1 MTETREQPTPPTQ
14 PPRRRFFQR
23 AAVATLVAAVA
34 TGIGFRAFAQ
44 GHGPGGWR
52 GGFMHGPMDP
62 AAMEAHLDR
71 MVQHLYVEIAAT
83 DTQKKQLDPIVK
95 TAARDLMGL
104 RGQMRDERRQALAV
118 LTSDP
123 IDRAALES
131 IRTQHVQRT
140 DQISKR
146 VTQALA
152 DVADVLTPEQRRQL
166 AERVGRMH
174 EPRG

>member
-1 MTETREQPTPPTQ
+1 MTETREQPTLPAQ

-23 AAVATLVAAVA
+23 AAIATLVAAVA
-34 TGIGFRAFAQ
+34 TGIGFKAFAQ

-83 DTQKKQLDPIVK
+83 DAQKQQLGPIVK
-95 TAARDLMGL
+95 ATARDLMGL
-104 RGQMRDERRQALAV
+104 RGQMQDERRQALAV
-118 LTSDP
+118 LTADP
-123 IDRAALES
+123 IDRIALEA
-131 IRTQHVQRT
+131 IRVQHVQRT
-140 DQISKR
+140 DQISRR

-152 DVADVLTPEQRRQL
+152 DVASVLTPEQRRQL
-166 AERVGRMH
+166 AERVGQMH
-174 EPRG
+174 GPRG

>member
-1 MTETREQPTPPTQ
+1 MTETQEHPTPPAQ

-23 AAVATLVAAVA
+23 AAVVTLVAAVA
-34 TGIGFRAFAQ
+34 TGVGFKAFAQ

-71 MVQHLYVEIAAT
+71 MAQHLYVEIAAT

-95 TAARDLMGL
+95 AAARDLMGL

-123 IDRAALES
+123 IDRTALEA
-131 IRTQHVQRT
+131 IRLQHVQRT
-140 DQISKR
+140 DQMSQR

-152 DVADVLTPEQRRQL
+152 DVANVLTPEQRRQL
-166 AERVGRMH
+166 AERVEHMH
-174 EPRG
+174 GPRG

>member
-1 MTETREQPTPPTQ
+1 
-14 PPRRRFFQR
+14 
-23 AAVATLVAAVA
+23 
-34 TGIGFRAFAQ
+34 
-44 GHGPGGWR
+44 
-52 GGFMHGPMDP
+52 
-62 AAMEAHLDR
+62 